1 MKTKSPS
8 LNDSVGAARTARNTG
23 FQPVWPAGFQPAEPP
38 RLTAR
43 GNGRQDA
50 HLPHRLE
57 AGVPSGT
64 CLGPIESFLRRAR
77 SETQSSIC
85 IAGLLLA
92 LCPMVNAAEPLPV
105 KFTSARRTEIHRW
118 VTLPGT
124 LRANQQATLYA
135 KVAGYVTKMAV
146 DKGDAVKAEQPLAEL
161 EVPELLA
168 DQKRYEADVKVAEI
182 DLSRLTEAQ
191 KKAPDIVMPQSLDK
205 ARAAADVARANLER
219 TRTLLGFAKITAP
232 FPGMITARFVDN
244 GAFVPSATSGSAAQ
258 NAAIFTLMDF
268 TTIRVQVAV
277 PEPEVSFIRNGLP
290 VKFSAEALPGKTFDA
305 TVTRSSGALDEATR
319 TMLIEADFKNPE
331 GTLRPGM
338 YASIRIAVEKHT
350 GAITV
355 PVEAL
360 VMEKLNAFVF
370 KTVDGKAKKT
380 AVKLG
385 FNDGTNAEIL
395 EGLADGEGVIVPGKV
410 PPADGQAVK
419 PEAAK

>member
-1 MKTKSPS
+1 MKALSALFCIT
-8 LNDSVGAARTARNTG
+8 LAA
-23 FQPVWPAGFQPAEPP
+23 
-38 RLTAR
+38 
-43 GNGRQDA
+43 
-50 HLPHRLE
+50 H
-57 AGVPSGT
+57 
-64 CLGPIESFLRRAR
+64 
-77 SETQSSIC
+77 
-85 IAGLLLA
+85 
-92 LCPMVNAAEPLPV
+92 AAEPMAV
-105 KFTSARRTEIHRW
+105 KFTSAKRAEIHRW
-118 VTLPGT
+118 ITLPGT

-146 DKGDAVKAEQPLAEL
+146 DKGDTVKNDQPLAEL

-168 DQKRYEADVKVAEI
+168 DQKKYEADVKIAEI
-182 DLSRLTEAQ
+182 DLERLTEAR
-191 KKAPDIVMPQSLDK
+191 KKAPDLVLPQALDK
-205 ARAAADVARANLER
+205 ARGAADVARANLER

-268 TTIRVQVAV
+268 TVIRAQVAV
-277 PEPEVSFIRNGLP
+277 PEPEVSLIRAGLP
-290 VKFSAEALPGKTFDA
+290 VKFSLEALPGKTFDA
-305 TVTRSSGALDEATR
+305 TVSRSSGALDEATR
-319 TMLIEADFKNPE
+319 TMLVEADFPNPE

-338 YASIRIAVEKHT
+338 YASIRIAVEKHA

-360 VMEKLNAFVF
+360 VMEKTNAFVF

-385 FNDGTNAEIL
+385 FNDGANAEIL

-419 PEAAK
+419 PEASK